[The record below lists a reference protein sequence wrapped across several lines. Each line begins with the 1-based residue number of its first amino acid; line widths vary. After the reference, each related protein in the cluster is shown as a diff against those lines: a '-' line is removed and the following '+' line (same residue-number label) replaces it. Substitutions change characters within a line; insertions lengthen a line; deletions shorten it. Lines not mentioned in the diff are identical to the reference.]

1 MIKKMFTTLTLLL
14 LIGAA
19 VAYWGYQRVLA
30 LPEQSLGV
38 SEPSVLEVPRGTSA
52 YQLALILEQRGWIDD
67 SRWLRALFKLR
78 PELTALKAGEYQVM
92 AEDRLID
99 LLERINR
106 GEAIQYRV
114 TLIEGST
121 VPEMLRSLRQTDVLK
136 SELQAQSAVELA
148 AELELAHSS
157 AEGLFLAETYQFERG
172 MSDRDLLLRAHQM
185 LLDVLDKHWQSR
197 DPDLPLKSPYEA
209 LTLASIIEK
218 ETGLS
223 SERPDIAGV
232 FIRRLNLGMRLQT
245 DPTVIYGMGERYN
258 GNLTRKDLREK
269 TDFNTYVIK
278 GLPPTPIATVGEE
291 AILAALNPADGTALF
306 FVAKGDGSHQFS
318 DTLEAHNRA
327 VREYQLKRRQDYR
340 SSPEAKK

>member
-1 MIKKMFTTLTLLL
+1 MIKKLLTTLIILLL
-14 LIGAA
+14 VGAS

-30 LPEQSLGV
+30 LPERPLGLTA
-38 SEPSVLEVPRGTSA
+38 EDVLEVPRGTSA
-52 YQLALILEQRGWIDD
+52 YQLAQTLQQRGWIDD

-78 PELTALKAGEYQVM
+78 PELTALKAGEYQVLP
-92 AEDRLID
+92 EDRLID
-99 LLERINR
+99 LLQRINQ

-121 VPEMLRSLRQTDVLK
+121 IPELLEALRQAEVLQK
-136 SELQAQSAVELA
+136 QLEAQTAVELA
-148 AELELAHSS
+148 AELGLDYAS

-172 MSDRDLLLRAHQM
+172 MSDRDLLLRAHQS
-185 LLDVLDKHWQSR
+185 LLSTLDKHWQVR
-197 DPDLPLKSPYEA
+197 DPELPLKSAYEA
-209 LTLASIIEK
+209 LILASIVEK

-232 FIRRLNLGMRLQT
+232 FIRRLNRGMRLQT

-258 GNLTRKDLREK
+258 GNLTRKNLREK
-269 TDFNTYVIK
+269 SDFNTYVIK

-291 AILAALNPADGTALF
+291 AIAAALNPAAGSALF

-340 SSPEAKK
+340 SSPEAK